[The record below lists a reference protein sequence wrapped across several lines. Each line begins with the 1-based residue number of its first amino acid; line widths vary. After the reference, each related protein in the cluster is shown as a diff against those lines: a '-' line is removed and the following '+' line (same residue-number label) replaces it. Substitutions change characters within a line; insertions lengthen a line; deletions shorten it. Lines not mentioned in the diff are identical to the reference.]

1 MGLPEKC
8 RAVWLAVSIQTDK
21 LLTVEA
27 VADAAVADLCRTICC
42 IRVVGICFRHQRE
55 ADGFAAGVVG
65 KIFISTAMAGAVFI
79 GERVG
84 SFAGADNVE
93 RAQAVVADLPNRQ
106 ALPVEGVAVFAYAG
120 DEIGSAVLAECVG
133 V

>member
-1 MGLPEKC
+1 M
-8 RAVWLAVSIQTDK
+8 AVSIQTNK
-21 LLTVEA
+21 LLAVEA
-27 VADAAVADLCRTICC
+27 VADAAVADLCCTICC

-79 GERVG
+79 GERVSG
-84 SFAGADNVE
+84 FAGSDNVE
-93 RAQAVVADLPNRQ
+93 RVQAVVADLPNLNVL
-106 ALPVEGVAVFAYAG
+106 AGEGVAVFAYAG

-133 V
+133 VDAG